1 MAVSGN
7 PMTDS
12 EPRTGSGDAR
22 SKPLL
27 SPLNVLPARRS
38 SRRWGGWLSRL
49 LKTMRQLSD
58 LWQRSQ
64 APSQGRASP
73 EVAGWNEARRS
84 ASAACV
90 DAEASLG
97 RSLTAPGPEPASD
110 ADAVLRRLVRR
121 ALGYSGADIERLVRE
136 ARQKARREQRALTYA
151 DLDHLLSASRPTIS
165 PEKRRRIA
173 VHEAGHVL
181 ARIVLDLGELTAVT
195 IDTASGG
202 FTESTSPE
210 DLVDTAEQCELY
222 LLVTMAGRA
231 AEQVVYG
238 STLSGSGG
246 FAHSDLAK
254 ATQLA
259 TAMEVSLGFGKRLP
273 LLYRDPDHWQA
284 MIRQDRELARHVHRR
299 LDRAEAA
306 ARKLVRRHRSQLEMI
321 ADELEARGTLEGR
334 ELVDLVERVRA
345 E

>member
-1 MAVSGN
+1 MAVSN
-7 PMTDS
+7 DHASAFQQQAMPAAMQ
-12 EPRTGSGDAR
+12 
-22 SKPLL
+22 
-27 SPLNVLPARRS
+27 SPLASPPHIEEALLLRQRGRGW
-38 SRRWGGWLSRL
+38 RRWLSHIRSTMPRL
-49 LKTMRQLSD
+49 FGLGPRQK
-58 LWQRSQ
+58 
-64 APSQGRASP
+64 GRGEPGA
-73 EVAGWNEARRS
+73 VAGGDSVGKPAVSSGVSS
-84 ASAACV
+84 ATSSV
-90 DAEASLG
+90 
-97 RSLTAPGPEPASD
+97 RNLTLPQSASD
-110 ADAVLRRLVRR
+110 ADAVLRRLARR

-181 ARIVLDLGELTAVT
+181 ARILLDLGELTAVT

-202 FTESTSPE
+202 FTESTSPD
-210 DLVDTAEQCELY
+210 DLVDTADQCENY
-222 LLVTMAGRA
+222 LLATMAGRA

-321 ADELEARGTLEGR
+321 AEELEARGTLEGR
-334 ELVDLVERVRA
+334 ELAVLVERVRA

>member
-1 MAVSGN
+1 
-7 PMTDS
+7 MTDS
-12 EPRTGSGDAR
+12 EPRTGSGDVR
-22 SKPLL
+22 PEPLL
-27 SPLNVLPARRS
+27 SPRNLLPARRS

-64 APSQGRASP
+64 APSQGGTSP
-73 EVAGWNEARRS
+73 EVAGWNVARRS
-84 ASAACV
+84 ASAAGCV
-90 DAEASLG
+90 DPEASAG
-97 RSLTAPGPEPASD
+97 RSLTALGPEPESD
-110 ADAVLRRLVRR
+110 ADAVLRRLARR

-151 DLDHLLSASRPTIS
+151 DLDHLLSASRPKIS
-165 PEKRRRIA
+165 PEKRRRVA

-181 ARIVLDLGELTAVT
+181 ARILLDLGKLTTVT

-202 FTESTSPE
+202 FTEYSSPD
-210 DLVDTAEQCELY
+210 DLVDTAQQCEHY
-222 LLVTMAGRA
+222 LLATMAGRA
-231 AEQVVYG
+231 AELVVYG

-284 MIRQDRELARHVHRR
+284 MIRQDRELARRVHRR
-299 LDRAEAA
+299 LDLAEVA
-306 ARKLVRRHRSQLEMI
+306 ARKLVSRHRSRLEMI
-321 ADELEARGTLEGR
+321 TDELEARGTLEGR
-334 ELVDLVERVRA
+334 ALAVLVERVRA
-345 E
+345 GSSAS

>member
-1 MAVSGN
+1 
-7 PMTDS
+7 
-12 EPRTGSGDAR
+12 
-22 SKPLL
+22 
-27 SPLNVLPARRS
+27 
-38 SRRWGGWLSRL
+38 
-49 LKTMRQLSD
+49 
-58 LWQRSQ
+58 
-64 APSQGRASP
+64 
-73 EVAGWNEARRS
+73 
-84 ASAACV
+84 
-90 DAEASLG
+90 
-97 RSLTAPGPEPASD
+97 
-110 ADAVLRRLVRR
+110 VLRRLARR

-151 DLDHLLSASRPTIS
+151 DLDQLLLASRPTIS

-181 ARIVLDLGELTAVT
+181 ARILLGLGELTAVT

-202 FTESTSPE
+202 FTESTSPD
-210 DLVDTAEQCELY
+210 DLVDTAEQCEHY

-284 MIRQDRELARHVHRR
+284 MIRQDRELALHVHRR

-306 ARKLVRRHRSQLEMI
+306 ARKLVRCHRSQLEMI
-321 ADELEARGTLEGR
+321 ADELEARGTLEGP
-334 ELVDLVERVRA
+334 ELAALVKRVRA